1 MPWTSHPST
10 AGVPSSAG
18 VPPAVPW
25 ASRPRSVVQRIVKSF
40 LSHSIFRRSIF
51 LGWLLLTS
59 ILLSSASPPA
69 PPPKRLSVYSVAANY
84 ALPVVQREG
93 RDYVGLLEVLEP
105 LGKVSAKSDNR
116 GGWRLRYNNVEGDFQ
131 VGKTRA
137 RVQGRDADLGA
148 PFFVENNRG
157 LAPVTSL
164 SSLLPRFL
172 GGPATLHEFS
182 ERLFIGSVATHFTAS
197 LSGDN
202 PPRLIFHFTAPVNP
216 IVATEPGALRMTF
229 SREPL
234 VAPASPTLTF
244 GSKSIPSAIY
254 SEGNGAAVV
263 TVNATIPVIASFS
276 RDGRTVT
283 IAPTASS
290 AAATTPAPAAQPANS
305 TPPASTPSTT
315 ATPAASAQPPPASP
329 AAPAS
334 PPAPRRYFAIV
345 DASHGGDDH
354 GETLSSTL
362 MEKDVTV
369 VLARSLRQELES
381 RGIPTLVLR
390 DSDANL
396 SLDQRA
402 VYANADRAAIYI
414 AVHAASNGHGV
425 RVYTALLPYGT
436 EDHGAFKSWTTAQ
449 HASLSLSQTAA
460 NAVAAEMQ
468 RRQIPVR
475 SLAAPLRP
483 LNNVTG
489 AAIAVE
495 VAPQGSDPSQLTAP
509 DYQQLVTSA
518 VATAIAATR
527 DQLGAMQ

>member
-1 MPWTSHPST
+1 MRWTSHP
-10 AGVPSSAG
+10 AGVGAT
-18 VPPAVPW
+18 PAVPC
-25 ASRPRSVVQRIVKSF
+25 ASRPTSVSDGILKAF
-40 LSHSIFRRSIF
+40 LSR
-51 LGWLLLTS
+51 S
-59 ILLSSASPPA
+59 ILLSSLLLCSIYLSGAAPPA
-69 PPPKRLSVYSVAANY
+69 RRLSVYSVAANY
-84 ALPVVQREG
+84 ALPVVQREN

-116 GGWRLRYNNVEGDFQ
+116 GGWRLRYNNVEADFQ
-131 VGKTRA
+131 VGRTRA

-148 PFFVENNRG
+148 PFFVVNNRG
-157 LAPVTSL
+157 LVPITSL

-172 GGPATLHEFS
+172 GGPATLHENS
-182 ERLFIGSVATHFTAS
+182 QRLFIGSVATHFTAS
-197 LSGDN
+197 FSGDN

-229 SREPL
+229 SREPV

-283 IAPTASS
+283 IAPTAAS
-290 AAATTPAPAAQPANS
+290 AAATTPGPATQP
-305 TPPASTPSTT
+305 
-315 ATPAASAQPPPASP
+315 ATPAASTSSPLSP
-329 AAPAS
+329 AAAAQPTPAPPAAAAPT
-334 PPAPRRYFAIV
+334 PPAPRRYFAVV

-425 RVYTALLPYGT
+425 RVYTALLPYGSD
-436 EDHGAFKSWTTAQ
+436 DHGPFKSWTTAQ

-483 LNNVTG
+483 LNNVIG

-518 VATAIAATR
+518 IATAIAATR